1 MKATRDFF
9 GTKLL
14 ELADNDESIIVI
26 NCDLGEATRVL
37 DFKES
42 FPDRFFDIGIAEAN
56 AISIASGFSTQGLK
70 PFVTSF
76 GHFLTGKFFR
86 NISINRP

>member
-26 NCDLGEATRVL
+26 NCDLGEQH
-37 DFKES
+37 EY
-42 FPDRFFDIGIAEAN
+42 
-56 AISIASGFSTQGLK
+56 
-70 PFVTSF
+70 
-76 GHFLTGKFFR
+76 
-86 NISINRP
+86 